1 MRGLRPGRIALLS
14 SLPALVACAPDGIA
28 TSSTASGTAIA
39 PLSLALR
46 ADQSAYVAFE
56 AAADRFPLVTG
67 GTAAPLYVSS
77 QDFPGVV
84 RVAGHLRTDIG
95 RVTGS
100 EPTLTTN
107 QAPSSG
113 EVVIIGTLGK
123 SPLID
128 QLVESGKLD
137 VADLEGRWDMFVT
150 QVVDAPM
157 AGVTR
162 ALVIAGSNKRGTIY
176 GMYELAA
183 QIGVSPWHF
192 WADVPP
198 KKRAELHVLPGRHTL
213 GEPKVKYRG
222 FFINDENP
230 ALLGWF
236 NATWNTNNGRF
247 NSQFYERVFELLL
260 RLRANYLWPAMWGKA
275 FYDDDPMNGPLADE
289 YGIVMGTSHHE
300 PMTRAQEEWARYGS
314 GDWDYEKNA
323 NTLKAFW
330 TAGIQRMGDWETLVT
345 VGMRG
350 DGDVALSEEANI
362 ELLERI
368 VADQRQILQTTT
380 GRDPATIPQVWTLYK
395 EVQEY
400 HDKGMEVPD
409 DITLMFADDNWGN
422 IRKLPK
428 VDAMPR
434 AGGYG
439 IYYHYDYVGD
449 PRNYKWINTNPLP
462 RIWEQMHLAYRHG
475 ATRIWIVNV
484 GDIKPMEFP
493 IQFFMD
499 LAWNPEEWTPDS
511 LDDYAR
517 IWAEQQF
524 GPEHAA
530 DIGDILAKYAK
541 YNARRK
547 PELLEPGTYSLVNYL
562 EAERVVAE
570 YNALA
575 ERAQQI
581 DEMLPT
587 EARDAYYQLVL
598 YPVAACANL
607 NDLYVTAA
615 KNRLYATQ
623 GRAATNAL
631 AQRARDLF
639 ARDAQLTNHY
649 HTGISGGKWKNMMS
663 QTHIGYT
670 DWQEP
675 AMNNMPAVQEI
686 TVPMP
691 AELAVAVEGSESFFR
706 AGDAMM
712 PRLPEITP
720 YNELPRYIDVFNRG
734 QTDFEFTATSG
745 EAWLT
750 VEPTQGMIDT
760 EQRLTVTVDFAAA
773 PKGEHEVPV
782 TITGPNGSS
791 VVVQVPVRN
800 PEAPNPNDVVGYVE
814 TDGYVSIDAEQFTS
828 AVNSDAI
835 TWQVLPDLGRTAS
848 AVTPFPVTAPPQTP
862 GGDGAR
868 LEYRMHLFHSGE
880 VTVHAYF
887 SPSLNYKGTGLRY
900 GVSFDDAQPQVI
912 DITADDSIETWRRHV
927 SDNVIVSK
935 STHSVMP
942 GDHVL
947 KIWAVDTGV
956 VLQKLVVATGN
967 LRPSYLGPPAFAPK
981 NHAPPP
987 SEGGAGGGSAET
999 GGAGGAAP
1007 AGGSGGAPPA
1017 AGTAGTPTAGTPGQ
1031 GGASAGAPNDGAGAP
1046 NGGATA
1052 PGSGGAGNAP
1062 SGTTGGGTA
1071 APPSND
1077 AAPPAS
1083 EGCGCR
1089 VPAAPVNDGRT
1100 PLAAL
1105 ALGALAILRRR
1116 RGLRAR

>member
-1 MRGLRPGRIALLS
+1 MS
-14 SLPALVACAPDGIA
+14 SLSALVACAPESVT
-28 TSSTASGTAIA
+28 TSPTPSSPSPEPAS
-39 PLSLALR
+39 LSLALR

-56 AAADRFPLVTG
+56 AAADRFPLATG
-67 GTAAPLYVSS
+67 GASAPLYVSS
-77 QDFPGVV
+77 EDFPGVV

-95 RVTGS
+95 RVTGT
-100 EPTLTTN
+100 EPTLTTD
-107 QAPSSG
+107 QAPASG
-113 EVVIIGTLGK
+113 EVVLIGTLGK
-123 SPLID
+123 SPLIT
-128 QLVESGKLD
+128 QLVDSGKLD
-137 VADLEGRWDMFVT
+137 VAELEGRWDTFVT

-157 AGVTR
+157 TGVTR

-198 KKRAELHVLPGRHTL
+198 KQRAELHVLPGRHTL

-236 NATWNTNNGRF
+236 NATWNTGSGRF
-247 NSQFYERVFELLL
+247 NSEFYERVFELLL

-275 FYDDDPMNGPLADE
+275 FYDDDAKNGPLADE

-300 PMTRAQEEWARYGS
+300 PLTRAQEEWARYGT
-314 GDWDYEKNA
+314 GDWNYETNA
-323 NTLKAFW
+323 NTLKQFW
-330 TAGIQRMGDWETLVT
+330 TEGIERMGDWETLVT

-350 DGDVALSEEANI
+350 DGDVPLTEEANI
-362 ELLERI
+362 ALLEQI
-368 VADQRQILQTTT
+368 VADQRQIIQTAT
-380 GRDPATIPQVWTLYK
+380 GRDPATVPQVWTLYK
-395 EVQEY
+395 EVQDY

-422 IRKLPK
+422 IRKLPQA
-428 VDAMPR
+428 DAAPR

-475 ATRIWIVNV
+475 ATQVWIVNV

-499 LAWNPEEWTPDS
+499 LAWNPEEWAPDA

-524 GPEHAA
+524 GPDHAA
-530 DIGDILAKYAK
+530 EIGDILAKYAK
-541 YNARRK
+541 YNGRRK
-547 PELLEPGTYSLVNYL
+547 PELLEPGTYSVVNYL
-562 EAERVVAE
+562 EAERIAAE

-575 ERAQQI
+575 EKAEEI
-581 DEMLPT
+581 DAALPS

-598 YPVAACANL
+598 YPVAASANL
-607 NDLYVTAA
+607 NDLYVTVA
-615 KNRLYATQ
+615 KNRLYAAQ

-631 AQRARDLF
+631 AERARDLF
-639 ARDAQLTNHY
+639 ARDAELTDHY
-649 HTGISGGKWKNMMS
+649 HTGISGGKWNHMMS
-663 QTHIGYT
+663 QTHIGYV

-675 AMNNMPAVQEI
+675 AMNTMPAVEEI

-691 AELAVAVEGSESFFR
+691 AELAVAVEGSESFYR

-712 PRLPEITP
+712 ARLPEITP
-720 YNELPRYIDVFNRG
+720 YNDLPRYIEVFNRG
-734 QTDFEFTATSG
+734 ETDFEFTATAG

-750 VEPTQGMIDT
+750 VEPAQGMVDT
-760 EQRLTVTVDFAAA
+760 EQRLTVNVDFATA

-800 PEAPNPNDVVGYVE
+800 PEAPSPDDVVGYVE
-814 TDGYVSIDAEQFTS
+814 TDGYVSIDAEQFTT
-828 AVNSDAI
+828 AVNNAAI
-835 TWQVLPDLGRTAS
+835 TWQVLPDLGRTSS

-862 GGDGAR
+862 GGDSAR
-868 LEYRMHLFHSGE
+868 LEYQMHLFHSGD

-887 SPSLNYKGTGLRY
+887 SPSLDYKGTGLRY
-900 GVSFDDAQPQVI
+900 GVSFDDAEPQVF
-912 DITADDSIETWRRHV
+912 DITADDSIDTWRRNV
-927 SDNVIVSK
+927 SDNIIVST
-935 STHSVMP
+935 STHAVTP

-956 VLQKLVVATGN
+956 VLQKLVVATGA

-981 NHAPPP
+981 NHTPPP
-987 SEGGAGGGSAET
+987 SEGGAGGTSGE
-999 GGAGGAAP
+999 GGAGAAAP
-1007 AGGSGGAPPA
+1007 VAGSSGGEAPS
-1017 AGTAGTPTAGTPGQ
+1017 AGTAGTPPTAGSPGQ
-1031 GGASAGAPNDGAGAP
+1031 GGSTAGSPNEGEGAG
-1046 NGGATA
+1046 G
-1052 PGSGGAGNAP
+1052 PGSGSAGNAP
-1062 SGTTGGGTA
+1062 SGAGGSDTGA
-1071 APPSND
+1071 PAPSAEAPPST
-1077 AAPPAS
+1077 S

-1089 VPAAPVNDGRT
+1089 VPAAPANDGRGT
-1100 PLAAL
+1100 LAAL
-1105 ALGALAILRRR
+1105 ALGALAVLRRR
-1116 RGLRAR
+1116 RGVR